1 MFRGKS
7 AGNNQTG
14 KLGSER
20 RARKPAPGRV
30 RVSAAIHM
38 AYKNQ
43 PTNICSVQ
51 QTDKN
56 RTANVAR
63 QTNKPT
69 EASHSS
75 VKGSLIVGCFF
86 CRLVGRVVG
95 WSGCVCRTQAG
106 TIRQNRHLRQ
116 TLTRRPRCAQH
127 QVLPQTV
134 AGSVLHLRVPRRLK
148 LIVLQV
154 GATAVCHYDI
164 HACVQYACVRQLFK
178 EPQQYRHQC
187 RSFALTC
194 KHITRQ
200 HAGKRNRNANTE
212 VMQSD
217 MFSARPQH

>member
-1 MFRGKS
+1 MEFKHEARDFKSAQCALQITLFRGKS

-30 RVSAAIHM
+30 RVSAAIHI
-38 AYKNQ
+38 ASKNQ

-56 RTANVAR
+56 RKTNVAR

-69 EASHSS
+69 EASHPS
-75 VKGSLIVGCFF
+75 VKGSLIIAWLVCW
-86 CRLVGRVVG
+86 LVGRVIG

-106 TIRQNRHLRQ
+106 TTRQNRLRQ
-116 TLTRRPRCAQH
+116 TLTRLPRCAQH

-154 GATAVCHYDI
+154 GATDVCHYDI
-164 HACVQYACVRQLFK
+164 HACVQYTCVRQLFE

-187 RSFALTC
+187 R
-194 KHITRQ
+194 
-200 HAGKRNRNANTE
+200 
-212 VMQSD
+212 
-217 MFSARPQH
+217 